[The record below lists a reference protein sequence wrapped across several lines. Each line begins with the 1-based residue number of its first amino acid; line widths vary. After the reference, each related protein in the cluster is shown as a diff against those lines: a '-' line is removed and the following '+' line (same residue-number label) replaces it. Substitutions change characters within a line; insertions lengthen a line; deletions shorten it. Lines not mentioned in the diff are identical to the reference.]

1 MLEGKVGAKVQNIRK
16 TVQAN
21 NTSTNMAGI
30 KSRCLPYFMKIL
42 IPLLTFLTLL
52 AFLTLLTLILPIL
65 RIPIFIVNV
74 YCPYL
79 V

>member
-30 KSRCLPYFMKIL
+30 KSRCLPYFIKIL
-42 IPLLTFLTLL
+42 IPLLTLL
-52 AFLTLLTLILPIL
+52 AFLTLPIL

>member
-16 TVQAN
+16 TVQAD

-30 KSRCLPYFMKIL
+30 KSRCLPYFIKIL
-42 IPLLTFLTLL
+42 IPLLTLL

>member
-21 NTSTNMAGI
+21 NTNTNMAGI
-30 KSRCLPYFMKIL
+30 KSRCLPYFIKIL
-42 IPLLTFLTLL
+42 IPLLTLL

>member
-42 IPLLTFLTLL
+42 IPLLT
-52 AFLTLLTLILPIL
+52 LLT
-65 RIPIFIVNV
+65 
-74 YCPYL
+74 
-79 V
+79 